1 MKSKT
6 QPKNVIAGLT
16 RNLPSGRETPSSAG
30 DGGCSSAMTV
40 KGFIEERFS
49 VILWAFLLLVTSC
62 SNTDPTQLKEKL
74 IGGPAEERV
83 IAVGVQR
90 IDTVGGL
97 VRNSYPGYLEEGNA
111 VDISFK
117 YGGTL
122 QLLNVKEGSVVRKG
136 QVLARVS
143 SPQMESTRRSAQATL
158 EQAQDAYDRLKKVH
172 DNGSLPEIKW
182 REMVAN
188 LEKAQAALDL
198 ADAMLADNT
207 VTAPFNGTVTNL
219 SAVQGESVTPLKPI
233 MRVIST
239 EGLVV
244 KISVPE
250 NEIAKVQIGD
260 EAQILIPALD
270 DRRCQGH
277 ILEKNMTASL
287 LTHSYPVKVLIDE
300 TDEAFA
306 PGMIAK
312 VVLNADVDNGIV
324 VPANAVLINNDG
336 KFVWVAKDGRATR
349 QSITISGYSGSGVVV
364 SQGLH
369 GGDLVIVEGYQKIS
383 EGMKVECRMRNA
395 ELE

>member
-1 MKSKT
+1 MKAKH
-6 QPKNVIAGLT
+6 
-16 RNLPSGRETPSSAG
+16 
-30 DGGCSSAMTV
+30 
-40 KGFIEERFS
+40 
-49 VILWAFLLLVTSC
+49 ILWVLPLLLVSC
-62 SNTDPTQLKEKL
+62 VETDPQQLKEKL
-74 IGGPAEERV
+74 IGGPAEERA
-83 IAVGVQR
+83 ITVGVQR

-97 VRNSYPGYLEEGNA
+97 VRNSYPGYLEEGNT

-122 QLLNVKEGSVVRKG
+122 QTLNVKEGSTVRKG

-143 SPQMESTRRSAQATL
+143 SPQMESTQRSAQATL

-198 ADAMLADNT
+198 ANAMLADNT
-207 VTAPFNGTVTNL
+207 VTAPFDGTVTNL
-219 SAVQGESVTPLKPI
+219 SAVKGESITPLKPI
-233 MRVIST
+233 MRIIST
-239 EGLVV
+239 KGLVV

-270 DRRCQGH
+270 NRRCNGH
-277 ILEKNMTASL
+277 ILEKNMTSSL

-300 TDEAFA
+300 RDEAFT

-312 VVLNADVDNGIV
+312 VVLSADVDNGIV

-349 QSITISGYSGSGVVV
+349 QSITISGYSGTGVVV
-364 SQGLH
+364 SEGLH
-369 GGDLVIVEGYQKIS
+369 SGDIVIVEGYQKVS
-383 EGMKVECRMRNA
+383 EGMKVECGMRND
-395 ELE
+395 E

>member
-1 MKSKT
+1 MKIKHF
-6 QPKNVIAGLT
+6 LWF
-16 RNLPSGRETPSSAG
+16 LP
-30 DGGCSSAMTV
+30 
-40 KGFIEERFS
+40 
-49 VILWAFLLLVTSC
+49 LLVTSC
-62 SNTDPTQLKEKL
+62 SNTNPSQIKERL
-74 IGGPAEERV
+74 IGGSTEERV
-83 IAVGVQR
+83 ITVGVQR
-90 IDTVGGL
+90 IDTVVGL
-97 VRNSYPGYLEEGNA
+97 IRNSYPGYLEEGNT

-122 QLLNVKEGSVVRKG
+122 QTLSVKEGSTVRKG

-143 SPQMESTRRSAQATL
+143 SPQMESTQRSAQATL
-158 EQAQDAYDRLKKVH
+158 EQAQDAYDRLKKVY

-198 ADAMLADNT
+198 ANAMLADNT
-207 VTAPFNGTVTNL
+207 VTAPFSGTVTNL
-219 SAVQGESVTPLKPI
+219 DAVLGESITPLKPV
-233 MRVIST
+233 MRIIST

-270 DRRCQGH
+270 NRRCKGH

-287 LTHSYPVKVLIDE
+287 LTHSYPVKVIIDE
-300 TDEAFA
+300 TDEAFT

-312 VVLNADVDNGIV
+312 VVLQSDVNNGIII
-324 VPANAVLINNDG
+324 PANAVLINNDG

-349 QSITISGYSGSGVVV
+349 QNITISGYSGTGVVV
-364 SQGLH
+364 SEGLNS
-369 GGDLVIVEGYQKIS
+369 GDIVIVEGYQKVS
-383 EGMKVECRMRNA
+383 EGMKVEY
-395 ELE
+395 

>member
-1 MKSKT
+1 MKTKH
-6 QPKNVIAGLT
+6 
-16 RNLPSGRETPSSAG
+16 
-30 DGGCSSAMTV
+30 
-40 KGFIEERFS
+40 
-49 VILWAFLLLVTSC
+49 ILWLLPLLLVGC
-62 SNTDPTQLKEKL
+62 GETDPSQLKEKL

-97 VRNSYPGYLEEGNA
+97 VRNSYPGYLEEGNT

-122 QLLNVKEGSVVRKG
+122 QSLNVKEGSTVRKG

-143 SPQMESTRRSAQATL
+143 SPQMESTQRSAQATL

-198 ADAMLADNT
+198 ANAMLADNT
-207 VTAPFNGTVTNL
+207 VTAPFDGTVTNL
-219 SAVQGESVTPLKPI
+219 SAVKGESITPLKPI
-233 MRVIST
+233 MRIIST
-239 EGLVV
+239 KGLVV

-270 DRRCQGH
+270 NRRCKGH
-277 ILEKNMTASL
+277 ILEKNMTSSL
-287 LTHSYPVKVLIDE
+287 LTHSYPVN
-300 TDEAFA
+300 T

-312 VVLNADVDNGIV
+312 VVLSADVDNGIV
-324 VPANAVLINNDG
+324 IPANAVLINNDG

-349 QSITISGYSGSGVVV
+349 QSITISGYSGTGVVV
-364 SQGLH
+364 SEGLH
-369 GGDLVIVEGYQKIS
+369 CGDIVIVEGYQKVS
-383 EGMKVECRMRNA
+383 EGMKVNA
-395 ELE
+395 E